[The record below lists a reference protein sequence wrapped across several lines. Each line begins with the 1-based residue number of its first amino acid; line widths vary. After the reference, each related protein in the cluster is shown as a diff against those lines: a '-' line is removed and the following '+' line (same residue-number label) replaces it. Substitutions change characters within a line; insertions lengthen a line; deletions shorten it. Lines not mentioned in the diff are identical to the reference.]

1 MTDHFPA
8 TEITVA
14 SRFRGPE
21 GSGNGG
27 WTAGSVAALVTGL
40 EGEDHG
46 RSWPAI
52 EATLRQPPPLDV
64 AMAVQHLDP
73 DDPANTGRS
82 GGPLTVLAM
91 GGARV
96 VEAQTVDDDVPL
108 VELVPADE
116 ARAAM
121 ASYPGLRQHPFP
133 GCFACGSARAE
144 GDGLRIFPGPVTP
157 AADGAVRVASVWTPH
172 PSTSEDYHAYVDDV
186 PRASLPV
193 TWAALDCS
201 GGWAA
206 DLEERMMVLGRMTAE
221 IDALPAIGEEHVIVG
236 QKVGAEGRK
245 SFTLSTMYDGD
256 GRIVGRA
263 RHVWI
268 AIDPAAFSTPR

>member
-1 MTDHFPA
+1 MTEHFPA
-8 TEITVA
+8 TEVTVA
-14 SRFRGPE
+14 PRFRGPE

-27 WTAGSVAALVTGL
+27 WTAGSAAALVPGR
-40 EGEDHG
+40 EGEDRC
-46 RSWPAI
+46 RSWPSI
-52 EATLRQPPPLDV
+52 EATLRQPPPLAV
-64 AMAVQHLDP
+64 PMAVQHLAA
-73 DDPANTGRS
+73 DDRAGSGGS
-82 GGPLTVLAM
+82 GGPLTVLAF

-96 VEAQTVDDDVPL
+96 VEARTVDEEITPVDQVP
-108 VELVPADE
+108 VDE

-121 ASYPGLRQHPFP
+121 ATYPGLRTHPFP
-133 GCFACGSARAE
+133 GCFACGTAREE

-172 PSTSEDYHAYVDDV
+172 RSTSEDFHEYVDDV

-221 IDALPAIGEEHVIVG
+221 IDALPAIGEEHVVVG
-236 QKVGAEGRK
+236 QMLGAEGRK
-245 SFTLSTMYDGD
+245 SFTASTMYDAD

-263 RHVWI
+263 KHVWI
-268 AIDPAAFSTPR
+268 AIDPQSFG